1 MHSDKSWQV
10 MQQTGKRAVLMRGEE
25 QKLVQR
31 PGTMTLKDFVA
42 ALPHHSM
49 QSDAELEQKFP
60 EVFVP
65 TTANPESSEA
75 LHARQQ
81 S

>member
-1 MHSDKSWQV
+1 MSDKSWQV
-10 MQQTGKRAVLMRGEE
+10 MQQTGKRALLMRGEE

-31 PGTMTLKDFVA
+31 PGTMTLKEFVA
-42 ALPHHSM
+42 ALPHHST

-60 EVFVP
+60 EAFVN
-65 TTANPESSEA
+65 TTTNQGSPEA
-75 LHARQQ
+75 LQARQQ